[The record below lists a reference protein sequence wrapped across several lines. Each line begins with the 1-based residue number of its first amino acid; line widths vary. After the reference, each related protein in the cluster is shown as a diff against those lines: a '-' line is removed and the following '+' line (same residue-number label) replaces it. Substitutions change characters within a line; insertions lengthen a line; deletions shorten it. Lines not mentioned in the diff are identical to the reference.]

1 MKKIPSVLTLSSVCV
16 AILFA
21 QEMVKTPPVAVPDA
35 EPAGKIELPVS
46 PQSGFPELVSVET
59 TAVESAS
66 AETSVVE
73 SVSEE
78 LVPMETVSVEQVVEE
93 SVSVSEEP
101 AVAEEISPSSAPDVT
116 ITAQQTEVVVTEA
129 AVENEEVSE
138 GEDGAENED
147 TVESVEIG
155 IVDDMTAGA
164 EIRGGLISLSLKDVE
179 MQDVVRL
186 FSRLSNANI
195 IVPDM
200 LDEENPKRV
209 DVNLDNVEWKPALKA
224 ILDTHGLELVEKIP
238 GSEVYS
244 IRERPADAPE
254 PMEIK
259 VFRLNYA
266 TVGEVVEMVSDL
278 VEKDGGQISTYPAR
292 NSIVAQGTAKLIN
305 DLGNIVAAVDL
316 PREQVFIEA
325 KFLEL
330 SDSASEQLGIDWNVL
345 GGYGIGVNSVS
356 GSYSYDKSQT
366 DNVNKFRDVS
376 GLAYEQL
383 EDAPDDAQWVEDSS
397 DPGNY
402 DLYNGIDYDARPGAV
417 NSALSRI
424 FGITPTYEAI
434 DSSVVGKALGA
445 TLNADD
451 FNVVLSALKE
461 MNGAKVVSNPKIIVA
476 NEETATIHIGSK
488 KPNIKGVIQTA
499 GDSQSTTVYSLDDTE
514 PYFEDGV
521 RVDVTPT
528 VNTEDNI
535 TVRIQP
541 KLDRLDA
548 DPTMA
553 PDGTEFW
560 GKSTKTIETVFGLED
575 GQTAA
580 IGGLTEASKSDVDR
594 KVPLL
599 GDLPYI
605 GRLFSY
611 SSKSSQQVETIIFVT
626 VGMANP
632 GSMKFETG
640 LPEDSRLAMRYRAE
654 ASTDR
659 AINAEEL
666 EILKTVES
674 ERLQDRLSAL
684 REAEEKRL
692 EKLKK

>member
-1 MKKIPSVLTLSSVCV
+1 MKKVLTALTLSGACA

-21 QEMVKTPPVAVPDA
+21 QDAVKVPVAPDTESIEIPKPVNRN
-35 EPAGKIELPVS
+35 EPALPDPV
-46 PQSGFPELVSVET
+46 P
-59 TAVESAS
+59 
-66 AETSVVE
+66 E

-78 LVPMETVSVEQVVEE
+78 LSVSEAALAIDTNLVTESEAAADPAIEPEPVTDIEPETAVVVEE
-93 SVSVSEEP
+93 DAEEP
-101 AVAEEISPSSAPDVT
+101 P
-116 ITAQQTEVVVTEA
+116 
-129 AVENEEVSE
+129 VE
-138 GEDGAENED
+138 
-147 TVESVEIG
+147 TVEIG
-155 IVDDMTAGA
+155 IMDDMTAGA
-164 EIRGGLISLSLKDVE
+164 EISGGLISLSLKDVE
-179 MQDVVRL
+179 LQDVVRL

-244 IRERPADAPE
+244 IRERSADAPE

-259 VFRLNYA
+259 VFKLNYA
-266 TVGEVVEMVSDL
+266 TVNEVVAMVDL
-278 VEKDGGQISTYPAR
+278 LVKKDGGQISTYPAR
-292 NSIVAQGTAKLIN
+292 NSIVAQGTAKMIN
-305 DLGNIVAAVDL
+305 DLEQIVQAVDL

-345 GGYGIGVNSVS
+345 GGYSVGAGGIS
-356 GSYSYDKSQT
+356 GNYAYDESRA
-366 DNVNKFRDVS
+366 DNENYFKDIAGRPFEKLEEAPDNA
-376 GLAYEQL
+376 LWL
-383 EDAPDDAQWVEDSS
+383 EDPNN
-397 DPGNY
+397 PGQYSLY
-402 DLYNGIDYDARPGAV
+402 DGTTYYARPG
-417 NSALSRI
+417 NDSSLHRL
-424 FGITPTYEAI
+424 FGLIPTTESI
-434 DSSVVGKALGA
+434 DSSVVGKTLAA

-461 MNGAKVVSNPKIIVA
+461 MSGARVVSNPKIIVA
-476 NEETATIHIGSK
+476 NEETASIHIGAK

-499 GDSQSTTVYSLDDTE
+499 GDSQSTTVYSLDETE

-521 RVDVTPT
+521 RVEVTPT
-528 VNTEDNI
+528 INTEDNI

-541 KLDRLDA
+541 TLDRLDS
-548 DPTMA
+548 DPTLA
-553 PDGTEFW
+553 PDGTAFW

-580 IGGLTEASKSDVDR
+580 IGGLTEATKSDVDR

-611 SSKSSQQVETIIFVT
+611 SSKNSQQVETIIFVT

-632 GSMKFETG
+632 HSLAFETG
-640 LPEDSRLAMRYRAE
+640 LPEDSSLAMRHRAE
-654 ASTDR
+654 ASTER
-659 AINAEEL
+659 AIKQEEL
-666 EILKTVES
+666 KILQAVES
-674 ERLQDRLSAL
+674 DRLQERLTKL
-684 REAEEKRL
+684 REAEEKRVESL
-692 EKLKK
+692 NE